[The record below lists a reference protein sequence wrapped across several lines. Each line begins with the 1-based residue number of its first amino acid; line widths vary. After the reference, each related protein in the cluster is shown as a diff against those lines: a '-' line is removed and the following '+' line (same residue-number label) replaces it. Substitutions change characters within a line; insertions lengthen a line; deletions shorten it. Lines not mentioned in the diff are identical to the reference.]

1 MIGKI
6 IEVIVFLALA
16 SVFLPLLVFFPF
28 VLGA

>member
-6 IEVIVFLALA
+6 IEIVVFLALA

-28 VLGA
+28 VIGA